1 MKRWAK
7 RLSLGLLALVLLA
20 GSGLL
25 IADTSW
31 GHRQIIAQVEGL
43 SPKSGLKIG
52 IGAIEGSIYGQSRL
66 NDVTL
71 SDPKGVFLA
80 IPHADLD
87 WSPWSWWFN
96 RLDIESLAAP
106 QATLLK
112 LPKFN
117 PAERTGPIL
126 PEFDIRIGKLAIKQV
141 TIAQG
146 IAGPRRTG
154 RVEGRAEIVQ
164 GQASVVLD
172 IDAAQGDQLSLKLIA
187 KPDAD
192 QFDLDGR
199 LTAPAGGV
207 FASLLGAT
215 KAIEAS
221 VTGDGGWTRWT
232 GTAKAQFGGAD
243 IAQARLT
250 ANQGEFGLDGAAF
263 LNAITKGKVQQ
274 LAGERTTLSGKAR
287 LADRRLTGTVSLRSA
302 ALAIE
307 SRGTVDLANNRFDGV
322 LINAQLLQPP
332 ALFPTMAGRDVRL
345 AARLNGAF
353 RTAAFDYLL
362 TSPLVTFGATGLED
376 VRASGQGR
384 WSVAPVIVP
393 IRLTAKR
400 ITGVGDVAGGILANA
415 KAEGLLRVTTA
426 SITGDGIQFTS
437 DRLSGKLR
445 LFVDLKTG
453 AFDIGLAGQ
462 LLSYFIPGLGIVD
475 ISSDLKAVS
484 DLATGKVRI
493 LGTAEAR
500 MRRFDSVFFQSLAG
514 GLPVLTTSLERL
526 TDGSLRFFNM
536 RLTAPRISFAGTG
549 LRRMDGTLQINGS
562 GQQSAYG
569 PFRLS
574 LDGMIDRPVVDLVLA
589 RPADALGLADVKVKL
604 IPSPRGFTFAS
615 NGLSTLGRFTGEG
628 DLLLGRNASPVIAF
642 DALNVSGVKA
652 AGRLSVDRGALMGQ
666 LQLLGGGL
674 TGQLAFAPYQ
684 GGQQID
690 AQVTMRDARFEGP
703 PVLQARRGH
712 FEGVIRLVGGRTS
725 IDGTFTGQ
733 GLARGNFA
741 LARLAA
747 NVRLVDG
754 VGEVRASLAGSRGRS
769 FDLQTIVRVSDKRLE
784 LVGSGTIDRR
794 PVALAQ
800 GTTLI
805 RQADGWKLAPTELSF
820 AGGKARVS
828 GLFGDRSTAFDVTVQ
843 NMPLAIVDIVSP
855 GLGLGGVANGNVSY
869 SLPANGAPAGRA
881 DLKIKGLTRS
891 GLVLS
896 SLPIDM
902 GVAATLKGTSAG
914 VRMIAVAGGKEIGRA
929 QARLT
934 GRTSGGL
941 MDRFADAQIF
951 GQIRYNG
958 GADALWRLSGVETL
972 DVAGPIALGADVTGR
987 VNDPIIRGSLRTS
1000 NGRIESPATGMVL
1013 TGVSAS
1019 GRFGQDSKLV
1029 FDNFSATAGKDG
1041 RISGSGVID
1050 LASAR
1055 GFAIALTLQADNAT
1069 LLARDDVAATVT
1081 GPLQIRSDGIEGVIS
1096 GDIILNKGRFRLG
1109 KVAAAQSLPRLKVRE
1124 INGRADDVV
1133 TTRAV
1138 MPWRLALK
1146 AKAPSRFMVTGL
1158 GLDSEWRADLV
1169 ISGTPYAPAITGR
1182 ADLLRGDYEF
1192 AGRRFDVTR
1201 GAIRFQ
1207 GENPPDPAIDIQA
1220 EGSTQGLNATI
1231 RVTGSGQKPQI
1242 RFASTPS
1249 LPEDELLSRLLF
1261 GTSLTNLSAPEAV
1274 QLAAAVAS
1282 LRDGGNGLNP
1292 INALRNAIG
1301 LDRLRILPAD
1311 TVTGQGTSVAAGKY
1325 LSRRAYVEIVTD
1337 GAGYSATNAEFQV
1350 SRFLSILGSISTIGR
1365 QRASI
1370 RISKDY

>member
-1 MKRWAK
+1 LRLWAK
-7 RLSLGLLALVLLA
+7 RIGWALLGLLLLVGAALLL
-20 GSGLL
+20 
-25 IADTSW
+25 ADTSW

-52 IGAIEGSIYGQSRL
+52 IGEIEGSIYGESRL
-66 NDVTL
+66 KDVVL
-71 SDPKGVFLA
+71 SDPKGAFLR
-80 IPHADLD
+80 IPEAELN
-87 WSPWSWWFN
+87 WSPFSWWNN
-96 RLDIESLAAP
+96 RLDMESLTAK
-106 QATLLK
+106 QANLLK

-117 PAERTGPIL
+117 PSDRKGPIL
-126 PEFDIRIGKLAIKQV
+126 PDFDIRIGRLAIERLD
-141 TIAQG
+141 IA
-146 IAGPRRTG
+146 AGVAGAARTG
-154 RVEGRAEIVQ
+154 RLEGKAEVAKGRA
-164 GQASVVLD
+164 D
-172 IDAAQGDQLSLKLIA
+172 IDLKVDAAQGDDVQLRLMA
-187 KPDAD
+187 RPDTN
-192 QFDLDGR
+192 QFDLDGV
-199 LTAPAGGV
+199 LNAPAGGV
-207 FASLLGAT
+207 FAQLLGTSKTVEAKVGGSGTWSRWSGNLNASLGGTQIVRAT
-215 KAIEAS
+215 
-221 VTGDGGWTRWT
+221 V
-232 GTAKAQFGGAD
+232 
-243 IAQARLT
+243 QANR
-250 ANQGEFGLDGAAF
+250 GEFGLEGATF
-263 LNAITKGKVQQ
+263 LASITKGKVQR
-274 LAGERTTLSGKAR
+274 LAGERTILSGKAR
-287 LADRRLTGTVSLRSA
+287 LADRRLTGALTVSSA
-302 ALAIE
+302 ALAIDG
-307 SRGTVDLANNRFDGV
+307 RGTLDLGDNRFDGV
-322 LINAQLLQPP
+322 LINARLLQPP
-332 ALFPTMAGRDVRL
+332 ALFPNMTGRDVRL
-345 AARLNGAF
+345 AARLNGPF
-353 RTAAFDYLL
+353 RSAAFDYLL
-362 TSPLVTFGATGLED
+362 TSPSVAFGPTGLEE

-384 WSVAPVIVP
+384 WSAAPVIVP

-415 KAEGLLRVTTA
+415 KAEGLLRVTAA
-426 SITGDGIQFTS
+426 SITGDGINFTS
-437 DRLSGKLR
+437 DKLSGKLR
-445 LFVDLKTG
+445 LFIDLKTG
-453 AFDIGLAGQ
+453 VYDVGLAAQ

-475 ISSDLKAVS
+475 VKSDLKAIPDQS
-484 DLATGKVRI
+484 TGKVRV

-500 MRRFDSVFFQSLAG
+500 VRRFDSVFFQSLAG
-514 GLPVLTTSLERL
+514 GLPVLTTALERMA
-526 TDGSLRFFNM
+526 DGSLRFFNM
-536 RLTAPRISFAGTG
+536 RITAPKISFVGSG
-549 LRRMDGTLQINGS
+549 LRRPDGTLLIDGA
-562 GQQSAYG
+562 GQQSVYG
-569 PFRLS
+569 PFRLG
-574 LDGMIDRPVVDLVLA
+574 LDGMIDRPKIDLVLA
-589 RPADALGLADVKVKL
+589 RPADALGLANVNVKL
-604 IPSPRGFTFAS
+604 DPSATGFSFVS
-615 NGLSTLGRFTGEG
+615 NGGSTLGRFTGSG
-628 DLLLGRNASPVIAF
+628 NLLLSREASPVVAF

-652 AGRLSVDRGALMGQ
+652 AGRLTVDRGALAGQ

-674 TGQLAFAPYQ
+674 TGSLAFVPYQ

-690 AQVTMRDARFEGP
+690 ANVTMRDARFEGP
-703 PVLQARRGH
+703 PVLQARRGQ
-712 FEGVIRLVGGRTS
+712 FEGVIRLANGRTS
-725 IDGTFTGQ
+725 VDGTFTGQ
-733 GLARGNFA
+733 GLARGDFV

-747 NVRLVDG
+747 NVRLVNG
-754 VGEVRASLAGSRGRS
+754 IGEVRASLAGSRGRS
-769 FDLQTIVRVSDKRLE
+769 FDLQTVVRVGDGRLE

-794 PVALAQ
+794 PVALAD

-805 RQADGWKLAPTELSF
+805 RTAEGWRLAPTELSF

-828 GLFGDRSTAFDVTVQ
+828 GLFGERSAALDASLQ
-843 NMPLAIVDIVSP
+843 QMPLAIADIVSP
-855 GLGLGGVANGNVSY
+855 GLGLGGVANGKLSY
-869 SLPANGAPAGRA
+869 ALPANGTPTGRA

-902 GVAATLKGTSAG
+902 GLAATLNGTNAG

-941 MDRFADAQIF
+941 IERFADAQLF

-1000 NGRIESPATGMVL
+1000 NARIESPATGMVL
-1013 TGVSAS
+1013 TGVAAT

-1041 RISGSGVID
+1041 RISGSGVVD

-1055 GFAIALTLQADNAT
+1055 GFAISLSIQAENAS

-1081 GPLQIRSDGIEGVIS
+1081 GPLQIRSDGGEGIIS
-1096 GDIILNKGRFRLG
+1096 GDVILNRGRFRLG
-1109 KVAAAQSLPRLKVRE
+1109 RVTAAQSLPRLKVRE
-1124 INGRADDVV
+1124 INGRTDEVV
-1133 TTRAV
+1133 ATRAV

-1158 GLDSEWRADLV
+1158 GLDSEWQADLN
-1169 ISGTPYAPAITGR
+1169 IGGTPYAPTITGR

-1192 AGRRFDVTR
+1192 AGRRFGVTR

-1207 GENPPDPAIDIQA
+1207 GENPPDPALDIHA
-1220 EGSTQGLNATI
+1220 EGSTQGLSATI

-1261 GTSLTNLSAPEAV
+1261 GTSISNLSAPEAV